1 MGQVSSNFNLLTLE
15 YAPTYFF
22 FDFVF
27 PLFARYCS
35 MHKNLLRKQCV
46 KNVEQRHTEQ
56 FVGWFERKVKYNFL
70 TGFIACSAYVLIHC
84 SFILLA
90 DEHTLCRK
98 KNK

>member
-1 MGQVSSNFNLLTLE
+1 MHIHVFLLTL
-15 YAPTYFF
+15 YS
-22 FDFVF
+22 

-35 MHKNLLRKQCV
+35 MHKDLLRKQCV
-46 KNVEQRHTEQ
+46 RNVEQHHIEQ
-56 FVGWFERKVKYNFL
+56 FVGSFERKVKYNFL
-70 TGFIACSAYVLIHC
+70 TGFIACSAQVLIHC